1 MSAKHSRQ
9 IVVMRSISAC
19 APDQIL
25 KPEWR
30 ALRFIG
36 SADRKLANPE
46 CISPQ
51 IERQR
56 RAAGRS
62 AGSSPAFGRTS
73 LRYSAIA
80 RVSQILMPSWV
91 RQGTRIEGDSS
102 SSSARFAG
110 SSTGTT
116 SSTNS
121 TPAIRHNSHPRSDH
135 EQQ

>member
-1 MSAKHSRQ
+1 
-9 IVVMRSISAC
+9 MRSISAC

-25 KPEWR
+25 KPAWR

-36 SADRKLANPE
+36 NADRRLANPE

-56 RAAGRS
+56 ELAGPT
-62 AGSSPAFGRTS
+62 AGSSPGFGLS
-73 LRYSAIA
+73 SFRYSAIA
-80 RVSQILMPSWV
+80 KVSQILMPSWV
-91 RQGTRIEGDSS
+91 RHGTRIEGDSS

-110 SSTGTT
+110 SSTETT

-121 TPAIRHNSHPRSDH
+121 TPAILHKSQPRSDQ
-135 EQQ
+135 EE